1 MSTILK
7 ALRRLEEE
15 KSSGTARSLDEQVV
29 APRPPEVRS
38 GRWPVVGAAM
48 IAGMGVGSLALYL
61 WFEPAAAPPLE
72 MPTPAV
78 SETARVEPKLPVR
91 AAAPSTEPVRAA
103 KARPDPVR
111 NRPARSVASTI
122 EVVKRMGEE
131 PSEAVEPMDDV
142 AVAAAGSGA
151 NPGEPDPKT
160 APGVDAALAAGTTG
174 AAAASAET
182 ALAPSLA
189 EAQTLPA
196 APPPVSPAPPGS
208 TYAAKAPSVEPKA
221 AVVDTPLARSAPEP
235 NPPTQLVSRQTE
247 LETVAASQPIEAAA
261 EELPVATVPTASR
274 PSAAVA
280 DPAPPPPA
288 SPTPAVS
295 QPHKTIVR
303 AQLPELTVASTT
315 WHPDARRRFAVVNLT
330 ESDEELRLRE
340 GDAVGPLVVEMIE
353 PGGVFFAHDG
363 IAVRYNVGR

>member
-38 GRWPVVGAAM
+38 RRWPVVGAAM

-72 MPTPAV
+72 LPAPEV
-78 SETARVEPKLPVR
+78 SETARVEPELPAR
-91 AAAPSTEPVRAA
+91 AAAPSTEPARAA
-103 KARPDPVR
+103 KARPVP

-131 PSEAVEPMDDV
+131 PSEAVESTADV
-142 AVAAAGSGA
+142 SVATAGPSA
-151 NPGEPDPKT
+151 NPGEPDPKN
-160 APGVDAALAAGTTG
+160 APGVDAELAAGTT
-174 AAAASAET
+174 AAAGATVET
-182 ALAPSLA
+182 ALAPALA
-189 EAQTLPA
+189 EAQTLA
-196 APPPVSPAPPGS
+196 DAPSPVSPALPGS
-208 TYAAKAPSVEPKA
+208 TYAGKAPAVEPKA
-221 AVVDTPLARSAPEP
+221 AVVDTPPARPAPEP
-235 NPPTQLVSRQTE
+235 NAPTQLVSRQTE
-247 LETVAASQPIEAAA
+247 PETGA
-261 EELPVATVPTASR
+261 
-274 PSAAVA
+274 
-280 DPAPPPPA
+280 APPPRA
-288 SPTPAVS
+288 SPTPEVS
-295 QPHKTIVR
+295 QQPDRKTIVR

-330 ESDEELRLRE
+330 DSNEELRLRE

-353 PGGVFFAHDG
+353 PGGVFFIHDG